1 MRILLAV
8 DGSACSKYAMDRVRS
23 FFPEAALDVLAVVPP
38 PLPEPVAP
46 GWVGGVPI
54 VTDMQLEEELAEQA
68 LATAKQTLGEGDKV
82 VYHIAQGDP
91 GATVVRYADEQKVDA
106 IVMGSHGRNAFERLL
121 MGSVAT
127 YVVNHATCPVM
138 VIKTKE
144 H

>member
-8 DGSACSKYAMDRVRS
+8 DGSACSRHAMERVRF
-23 FFPEAALDVLAVVPP
+23 FFPEANLAVVAVVPP
-38 PLPEPVAP
+38 PMPEPVAP

-54 VTDMQLEEELAEQA
+54 VTDMRLEEELAEKS
-68 LATAKQTLGEGDKV
+68 LAVAKQILGESDTI

-91 GATVVRYADEQKVDA
+91 GATIVRHAEEHAFDSIVV
-106 IVMGSHGRNAFERLL
+106 GSHGRNAFERLL

-138 VIKTKE
+138 VIKSKP
-144 H
+144 